1 MVANTTT
8 TKPATVVPATVAAR
22 PAAPTQYV
30 AVLVANPKKPN
41 SASFARFACYAQA
54 GTVAAYKAAVTAQ
67 HGAAQAKICAADLL
81 YDQRHAYVTLH
92 ATAAQAQA
100 AVAAQPKPKA

>member
-1 MVANTTT
+1 MATSAT
-8 TKPATVVPATVAAR
+8 TKVVPAIVAAS

-30 AVLVANPKKPN
+30 AVLVKANPKKPN

-54 GTVAAYKAAVTAQ
+54 GTVAAYRAAVLAK

-81 YDQRHAYVTLH
+81 YDQRHAYISIH
-92 ATAAQAQA
+92 ATAALATA
-100 AVAAQPKPKA
+100 AIPAPAK